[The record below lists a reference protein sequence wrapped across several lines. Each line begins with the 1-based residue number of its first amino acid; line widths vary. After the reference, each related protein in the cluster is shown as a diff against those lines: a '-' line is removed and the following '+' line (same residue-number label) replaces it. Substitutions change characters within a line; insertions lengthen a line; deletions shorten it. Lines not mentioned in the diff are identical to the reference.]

1 VVVSSTKVLLFDIDG
16 TLVLTGGAGVR
27 ALDRAFHQVTQIADG
42 FRDIPVQGRTD
53 QLIVADALARQQMAL
68 EGVWL
73 MSFREV
79 YCRLLEEEI
88 QDTTRVKTLLP
99 GVRDVLDA
107 VASEGRHWI
116 GLLTGN
122 FAASAQIKLEHFDV
136 WHYFRFG
143 AFGDDAI
150 HRNDLVPVALQR
162 AKSAG
167 APDVAASDV
176 LVIGDTPLD
185 VACAKAH
192 GARAI
197 AVATGGV
204 TAAALH
210 ACGADVVFD
219 DLSDTQAFLRL
230 LE

>member
-1 VVVSSTKVLLFDIDG
+1 
-16 TLVLTGGAGVR
+16 
-27 ALDRAFHQVTQIADG
+27 
-42 FRDIPVQGRTD
+42 
-53 QLIVADALARQQMAL
+53 
-68 EGVWL
+68 

-107 VASEGRHWI
+107 VVSDGRHWI

-122 FAASAQIKLEHFDV
+122 FAASAEIKLKHFDV
-136 WHYFRFG
+136 WRYFRFG

-150 HRNDLVPVALQR
+150 HRNDLVPVAMQR

-204 TAAALH
+204 SAAALH

-219 DLSDTQAFLRL
+219 DLRDTQAFLRL